1 MVRSAET
8 RPRGPLQDKWYFLF
22 HENNEGNN
30 YEEEK
35 ETGLMK

>member
-8 RPRGPLQDKWYFLF
+8 RLRGPLQDKRCFLF